1 MAQALPKIPTAAV
14 AKFLPVITGIVA
26 VAYAIA
32 AYALLFMPKL
42 GRLVPGGEL
51 DLSAYETRVADTK
64 AYQSELASVVSAY
77 QAVNPDRRDRVRNM
91 VTLTPDV
98 PGLYVQ
104 LDAIAR
110 AHDLILVSIDAI
122 PDEKSSTPAGRKS
135 VRVTLN
141 IAGGTYQQ
149 FKLFLAD
156 LERSER
162 VLDVQSVI
170 FTPASGS
177 FGVVLRAYS
186 LDQVRVLQP
195 ELLLQVPGAGAGGA
209 Q

>member
-1 MAQALPKIPTAAV
+1 MAQLPRKIPTAGI
-14 AKFLPVITGIVA
+14 AKMLPILTGIVA

-32 AYALLFMPKL
+32 AYVLLFMPKL

-51 DLSAYETRVADTK
+51 DLSAYEARVAETQS
-64 AYQSELASVVSAY
+64 YQNDLKSVATAY

-104 LDAIAR
+104 LAAIAS

-122 PDEKSSTPAGRKS
+122 PDDKSSTPAGRKS

-156 LERSER
+156 IERSER
-162 VLDVQSVI
+162 ILDVQSVI

-195 ELLLQVPGAGAGGA
+195 ELLTQAPSAAGGG

>member
-1 MAQALPKIPTAAV
+1 MAQLPRKIPTARI
-14 AKFLPVITGIVA
+14 AKMLPILTGIVA
-26 VAYAIA
+26 VAYALS
-32 AYALLFMPKL
+32 AYVLLFMPKL

-51 DLSAYETRVADTK
+51 DLTAYESRVAETQS
-64 AYQSELASVVSAY
+64 YQNELKSVAAAY

-104 LDAIAR
+104 LAAIAA

-195 ELLLQVPGAGAGGA
+195 ELLTQAPPAAGGG

>member
-1 MAQALPKIPTAAV
+1 MAQAPRKIQTAGLAKMLPI
-14 AKFLPVITGIVA
+14 LTGIVA

-32 AYALLFMPKL
+32 AYVLLFMPKL

-51 DLSAYETRVADTK
+51 DLSAYETRIAETK
-64 AYQSELASVVSAY
+64 AYQGELKSVVDAY

-110 AHDLILVSIDAI
+110 AHDLVLVSIDAI
-122 PDEKSSTPAGRKS
+122 PDEKTATPAGRQS

-156 LERSER
+156 IERSER
-162 VLDVQSVI
+162 IFDVQSVI

-177 FGVVLRAYS
+177 FGVALRAYS
-186 LDQVRVLQP
+186 LDVVRVLQP
-195 ELLLQVPGAGAGGA
+195 ELVTQAPVGTGGA

>member
-1 MAQALPKIPTAAV
+1 MAQLPRKIPTARI
-14 AKFLPVITGIVA
+14 AKMLPILTGIVA
-26 VAYAIA
+26 VAYALS
-32 AYALLFMPKL
+32 AYVLLFMPKL

-51 DLSAYETRVADTK
+51 DLSAYETRIAETQS
-64 AYQSELASVVSAY
+64 YQNELKSVTAAF
-77 QAVNPDRRDRVRNM
+77 QAVNPDRRDRVRTM

-104 LDAIAR
+104 LAAIAA

-122 PDEKSSTPAGRKS
+122 PDEKSSTPAGRQS

-156 LERSER
+156 IE
-162 VLDVQSVI
+162 
-170 FTPASGS
+170 
-177 FGVVLRAYS
+177 
-186 LDQVRVLQP
+186 
-195 ELLLQVPGAGAGGA
+195 
-209 Q
+209 